1 MLSALLVLLAAASPA
16 DPPDAPAASA
26 LARGDALHDAFD
38 DEGARREYEQALA
51 LEPESTAARLRL
63 AHALNDIAGEGRG
76 PKALVERALRLADEA
91 LATRPDLAE
100 AHYWRAASLANL
112 IPFRPG
118 PEKVRLSRQL
128 EAAAQRATELDPGL
142 APAYAVLGIMY
153 RELAGVSGFV
163 RGLANVALG
172 GLPKGSLLDADG
184 LLRAAVVL
192 DPEDPFFRFQLAL
205 TLEARGLEEDAV
217 AELERAL
224 ALADRELRDRRNRA
238 EAEARLARLRGAAD
252 IAGTR

>member
-1 MLSALLVLLAAASPA
+1 MLPAVLVLLVAASPA
-16 DPPDAPAASA
+16 DPAAASA
-26 LARGDALHDAFD
+26 LDRGDALHAAFD
-38 DEGARREYEQALA
+38 YEGARREYEQALA
-51 LEPESTAARLRL
+51 VEPESAVTRLRL
-63 AHALNDIAGEGRG
+63 AHALNDLAGEGRG
-76 PKALVERALRLADEA
+76 PKALVERALRLSDEA
-91 LATRPDLAE
+91 LAAEPELAR

-128 EAAAQRATELDPGL
+128 EAAAQRATELDPRL

-163 RGLANVALG
+163 RGIASVALG

-192 DPEDPFFRFQLAL
+192 DPEDPFFRYQLAL
-205 TLEARGLEEDAV
+205 TLEARGLEEDAA
-217 AELERAL
+217 AELERSL
-224 ALADRELRDRRNRA
+224 ALAERELRDRRNRSD
-238 EAEARLARLRGAAD
+238 AEARLARRRGAAD
-252 IAGTR
+252 GAGTR